1 VNVALRD
8 ALTDARVTRAELAR
22 KVGVSGKTVDR
33 WLSSPERAPH
43 PGTRTAVAEVLGVG
57 PEMLWPQAVRS
68 TIKLGS
74 DREIVASY
82 PYRNACP
89 TSLWAALIDGAKR
102 RIVMA
107 GYTNYFLWQDHPR
120 VAVRLRAKAEAGCSV
135 RFIVGDPESETTL
148 RREAVEGVPL
158 TVGTRIR
165 ITLDQLAK
173 IGPVP
178 GLEARFSDDH
188 IALSVFIFDEQML
201 VTPHIANLLGHE
213 SPMLHLRRL
222 EADGLYDRFAQHVDA
237 LWEGGRPVPLVGG
250 GS

>member
-1 VNVALRD
+1 MNVALRD

-33 WLSSPERAPH
+33 WLRSPERAPH

-57 PEMLWPQAVRS
+57 PEMLWPRAVRS

-89 TSLWAALIDGAKR
+89 TSLWASLIDGAKR

-120 VAVRLRAKAEAGCSV
+120 VADRLRAKAEAGCSV
-135 RFIVGDPESETTL
+135 RFIIGDPESETTL

-173 IGPVP
+173 IGPMP

-188 IALSVFIFDEQML
+188 IALSVFVFDEQML

-237 LWEGGRPVPLVGG
+237 LWEGGRAVPVSGG
-250 GS
+250 AS

>member
-1 VNVALRD
+1 MNVALRD
-8 ALTDARVTRAELAR
+8 ALIDAGVTRAELAR
-22 KVGVSGKTVDR
+22 KVDVAVKTVDR

-57 PEMLWPQAVRS
+57 PEMLWPRAVRS
-68 TIKLGS
+68 TIKLGT

-89 TSLWAALIDGAKR
+89 TALWASLIDGAKR
-102 RIVMA
+102 RVIFA

-120 VAVRLRAKAEAGCSV
+120 VAARLAAKAEAGCSV
-135 RFIVGDPESETTL
+135 RFIVGDPDSEVTR

-165 ITLDQLAK
+165 ITLDQLQK
-173 IGPVP
+173 MGPVP

-188 IALSVFIFDEQML
+188 IALSVFVFDDQML

-237 LWEGGRPVPLVGG
+237 LWEGGRPVPIVGG

>member
-1 VNVALRD
+1 MNVALRD
-8 ALTDARVTRAELAR
+8 ALTDAGVTRAELAR

-43 PGTRTAVAEVLGVG
+43 PGTRAAVGEVLGVG
-57 PEMLWPQAVRS
+57 PEMLWPRAVRS
-68 TIKLGS
+68 TIKLGT

-89 TSLWAALIDGAKR
+89 TSLWASLIDGAKR
-102 RIVMA
+102 RVTFA

-120 VAVRLRAKAEAGCSV
+120 VADRLRAKAQAGCQV
-135 RFIVGDPESETTL
+135 RFVVGDPESDVTL
-148 RREAVEGVPL
+148 RREQVEGVPL

-173 IGPVP
+173 MGAVP
-178 GLEARFSDDH
+178 GVEARFSDDH
-188 IALSVFIFDEQML
+188 IALSVFMFDEQML

-237 LWEGGRPVPLVGG
+237 LWEGGRPVPGLA
-250 GS
+250 S